1 MLFIAGKVVDFLNGC
16 KKRKVIVMYLDLSD
30 LTDRELMNL
39 YYTAQELQCGN
50 MIAEVKYELNR
61 RIREA

>member
-1 MLFIAGKVVDFLNGC
+1 
-16 KKRKVIVMYLDLSD
+16 MYLDLSD

-50 MIAEVKYELNR
+50 VIDEVKYELNR